1 MDGKKEVFLS
11 RKTIKDIAKLV
22 MKDLKEPDYKKKH
35 YEKFIRL
42 VFEKIIILSFQ
53 NSDGVLITNFGSF
66 KFKKRIF
73 RNYFSDEKEAVLKN
87 QLTFKKS
94 PSLQRKLDSLIQIEN
109 SKKEMM
115 DYYCRKEEK
124 K

>member
-87 QLTFKKS
+87 QLIFKKS

-115 DYYCRKEEK
+115 DYYCRKEK

>member
-11 RKTIKDIAKLV
+11 RKTIKDIAELV
-22 MKDLKEPDYKKKH
+22 MKDLKEPDYKKRY

-73 RNYFSDEKEAVLKN
+73 KNYFSDEKEAVLKN

-94 PSLQRKLDSLIQIEN
+94 PSLQRKLDSLIKIED

-115 DYYCRKEEK
+115 DYYCRKEK

>member
-87 QLTFKKS
+87 QLIFKKS
-94 PSLQRKLDSLIQIEN
+94 PSLQKKLNSLMQIEN

-115 DYYCRKEEK
+115 DYYCRKEK

>member
-1 MDGKKEVFLS
+1 MDGKKEVFLD

-22 MKDLKEPDYKKKH
+22 MEDLKEPGYKRKY

-42 VFEKIIILSFQ
+42 IFEKITILSFQ

-73 RNYFSDEKEAVLKN
+73 RNYFSDRKEAVLKN
-87 QLTFKKS
+87 QLIFKKS
-94 PSLQRKLDSLIQIEN
+94 PSLQRKLDSLMRIEN

-115 DYYCRKEEK
+115 DYYCRKEK

>member
-11 RKTIKDIAKLV
+11 RKTIKDIAELV
-22 MKDLKEPDYKKKH
+22 MKDLKEPDYKKRY

-42 VFEKIIILSFQ
+42 VFEKIIILSLQ

-73 RNYFSDEKEAVLKN
+73 KNYFSDEKEAVLKN

-94 PSLQRKLDSLIQIEN
+94 PSLQRKLDSLIKIED

-115 DYYCRKEEK
+115 DYYCRKEK

>member
-11 RKTIKDIAKLV
+11 RKTIKDIAELV
-22 MKDLKEPDYKKKH
+22 MKDLKEPDYKKRY

-73 RNYFSDEKEAVLKN
+73 RNYPSDEKEAVLKN

-94 PSLQRKLDSLIQIEN
+94 PSLQRKLDSLIKIED
-109 SKKEMM
+109 SRGEMM
-115 DYYCRKEEK
+115 DYYCRKEK

>member
-11 RKTIKDIAKLV
+11 RKTIKDIAELV
-22 MKDLKEPDYKKKH
+22 MKYLKEPDYKKRY

-94 PSLQRKLDSLIQIEN
+94 PSLQRKLDSLIKIED

-115 DYYCRKEEK
+115 DYYCRKEK

>member
-11 RKTIKDIAKLV
+11 RKTIKDIAELV
-22 MKDLKEPDYKKKH
+22 MKDLKEPDYKKRY

-94 PSLQRKLDSLIQIEN
+94 PSLQRKLDSLIKIED

-115 DYYCRKEEK
+115 DYYCRKEK